1 MAYKPKREYVI
12 YKGDEVI
19 CGGTAKEVMEK
30 LNIKSSTFR
39 RMQVGYQNEK
49 KAHNLKSWLPKA

>member
-49 KAHNLKSWLPKA
+49 KAHNLKS